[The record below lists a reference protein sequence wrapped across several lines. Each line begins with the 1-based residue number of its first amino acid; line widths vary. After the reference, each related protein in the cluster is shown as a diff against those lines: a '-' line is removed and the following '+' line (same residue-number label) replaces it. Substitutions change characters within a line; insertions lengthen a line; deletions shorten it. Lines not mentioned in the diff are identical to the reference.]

1 MYTYIELIKTCRIKT
16 LPFAAPFRS
25 QNIENQTECCQ
36 KMLLAALKDF
46 IPRHKRSH
54 SKGGMSVMDLV
65 SSSGRFTSDHIMS
78 CQMNFIGLHVQ
89 FDL

>member
-16 LPFAAPFRS
+16 LPFAATFRS

-46 IPRHKRSH
+46 IPRHKRSQ
-54 SKGGMSVMDLV
+54 SKGGMPVMDLV
-65 SSSGRFTSDHIMS
+65 SSSGRFTSDHVLS
-78 CQMNFIGLHVQ
+78 NELYWLTCAV
-89 FDL
+89 